1 MYCKFGNSKSQKI
14 FCEGYINTYNRIFF
28 VSGKIDYIL
37 QQRFAIAKLL
47 RKNDECL
54 QFPPV

>member
-1 MYCKFGNSKSQKI
+1 MAKKTSYALKQLLPEENPK
-14 FCEGYINTYNRIFF
+14 T
-28 VSGKIDYIL
+28 GKIDYIL